1 MTLSIDGRDY
11 VVISDQSEEYLVRL
25 GLFVD
30 RHIREVRDGFPTI
43 STTDA
48 AVLAALN
55 IADAHLRAQDEQE
68 TLPQIINDTGES
80 ILETSSVLDKDDMF
94 SPQTKW

>member
-55 IADAHLRAQDEQE
+55 IADEHLRMQDEQDA
-68 TLPQIINDTGES
+68 LPQFIEDTTEN
-80 ILETSSVLDKDDMF
+80 ILDTSSILDKDDMF